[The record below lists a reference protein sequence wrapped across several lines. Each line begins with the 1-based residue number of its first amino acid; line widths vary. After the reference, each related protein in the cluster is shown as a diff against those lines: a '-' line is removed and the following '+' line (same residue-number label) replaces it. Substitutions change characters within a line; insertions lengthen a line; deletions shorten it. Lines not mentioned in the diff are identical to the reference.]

1 MRRRDFISF
10 IGGAAAAALTRATGA
25 QSAARMARIGY
36 LTLHPPGADD
46 AALIDGLNNLGWT
59 EGQNITIDRRICS
72 GDMNCLEKSAVELA
86 KLNLDVIVAVA
97 TSGVQAV
104 RNTTISIPIV
114 MAATGDPVG
123 QGFVASLARPGGNI
137 TGTSFDAG
145 PEITTKQLQLI
156 LDIVPKALRIAVLWN
171 PAAPFIRTYWRYAQ
185 EAAPALHVS
194 LQSEEVTES
203 KDFERAFD
211 NMVREHADA
220 LFVLSDSLMTANR
233 ATLAQLAA
241 DRKIPALYG
250 NNLYAEAGGLMSYGP
265 SVPDL
270 LRGAASYVDKILK
283 GAKPADLPVQQPV
296 KFELIV
302 NLKTAKALGLQI
314 QPTLLARADQVIE

>member
-1 MRRRDFISF
+1 MRRREFITLLGSTTMWPL
-10 IGGAAAAALTRATGA
+10 AARA

-36 LTLHPPGADD
+36 LTLHPPGVDD
-46 AALIDGLNNLGWT
+46 AALTDGLKNLGWI
-59 EGQNITIDRRICS
+59 EGQNITIDRKICS

-86 KLNLDVIVAVA
+86 KLNLDVIVALA

-104 RNTTISIPIV
+104 RNTTTSIPIV

-156 LDIVPKALRIAVLWN
+156 LDIVPKAARIAVLWN
-171 PAAPFIRTYWRYAQ
+171 SAAPFIRTYWRYAQ
-185 EAAPALHVS
+185 DAAPALSVS
-194 LQSEEVTES
+194 LQSEEVTKSE
-203 KDFERAFD
+203 DLERAFD

-241 DRKIPALYG
+241 NRKIPALYG
-250 NNLYAEAGGLMSYGP
+250 NDLYAEAGGLMSYGP

-296 KFELIV
+296 KFDLIV

>member
-1 MRRRDFISF
+1 MRRREFIAVL
-10 IGGAAAAALTRATGA
+10 GGAAAAALPRSARA
-25 QSAARMARIGY
+25 QNAARMARVGY
-36 LTLHPPGADD
+36 LTLHPPGPED
-46 AALIDGLNNLGWT
+46 AAFRDGLNNLGWT
-59 EGQNITIDRRICS
+59 EGQNITIERRICS
-72 GDMNCLEKSAVELA
+72 GDMDCLEKSAVELA
-86 KLNLDVIVAVA
+86 QLKLDVIVAVA

-104 RNTTISIPIV
+104 RNATTSIPIV

-123 QGFVASLARPGGNI
+123 QGFVASLARPGGHI

-156 LDIVPKALRIAVLWN
+156 LDVVPKASRIAVLWN
-171 PAAPFIRTYWRYAQ
+171 SAAPFIRTYWGYAQ
-185 EAAPALHVS
+185 NAAPTLHMS
-194 LQSEEVTES
+194 LQSEEVVAS

-211 NMVREHADA
+211 AMVREQADA

-250 NNLYAEAGGLMSYGP
+250 HNLYPEAGGLMSYGP

-270 LRGAASYVDKILK
+270 VRGAASYVDKILK

-296 KFELIV
+296 KFELII
-302 NLKTAKALGLQI
+302 NLKTANALGLTL
-314 QPTLLARADQVIE
+314 PPSLLARADEVIE